1 MKLKRLFTA
10 VLSTALALS
19 LCAMPAMAVDGG
31 TDDTTP
37 PVKTSTSTIGT
48 QKEGS
53 ITIYKRALDST
64 QTKGEAGDG
73 ETMTTTPQ
81 GTALKDTGFTIYQVM
96 DTEALLA
103 YYNDNPTGKQ
113 VEVKDYFTK
122 YDEDHTATGLIEGIK
137 AHGTQVLTNE
147 QGVAQFTGLKVGMY
161 LVIETQTPQA
171 VTVPV
176 EPFLVSIPMTR
187 IGDKTV
193 NADDNQNQ
201 KEWLYDVT
209 VYPKNSIAKGTV
221 KLVKQGEQG
230 GKTTNLAGVQF
241 TLYRKSDKEDNVYNE
256 VTDTNLVT
264 NEKGEVT
271 LKDLTKGRYYLQET
285 GYTANNDKGYI
296 LNTTGKFYFDID
308 KNGKAVAATD
318 PAITDTNKV
327 NDASFTIDT
336 TGTTLTVTNY
346 KPDIEK
352 TVTKRD
358 NTKDSHEAD
367 YGIGDA
373 VPFTLTIDVPA
384 NVASLKTFKV
394 TDTTDVKQLKHNANP
409 VTVKGIKADT
419 GNTEVEFAKD
429 TDYTL
434 TIDDTTGTMTV
445 DFGTKKSDKFQSV
458 AGGKIIIDY
467 TATVQSG
474 AIVAGSGN
482 VNTAKIVYS
491 RTTDTNIEEGPDSNK
506 PYEITDKGV
515 VYTFDLN
522 IHKTGKGGTL
532 SDKPL
537 EGVTFDLYKK
547 VESYEKDAT
556 TGDVSTTIKGQKYTT
571 DNVCADAK
579 KLGLTDNQDEK
590 WIKIETVLKTGTD
603 GKAAVTGLPSG
614 TYKLVETQTVNGYNL
629 LSKPVDAKLNLT
641 YTTEWKTTK
650 EYDEKGNQ
658 TKKETNTTT
667 YTRGTDEVENPSAA
681 IEIIN
686 RAGFTLP
693 VTGGFGTLLF
703 SGIGVLLVLAG
714 VGVLFSLKKKPNRA

>member
-10 VLSTALALS
+10 VLSAALALS
-19 LCAMPAMAVDGG
+19 LCAMPAMAA
-31 TDDTTP
+31 DDTTP
-37 PVKTSTSTIGT
+37 TLTTSTSTIDT

-53 ITIYKRALDST
+53 ITIYKRAMDS
-64 QTKGEAGDG
+64 GEKEGDHGDG
-73 ETMTTTPQ
+73 ETMTGKPQ
-81 GTALKDTGFTIYQVM
+81 GTALKDTGFTLYQVM
-96 DTEALLA
+96 DTDALLA

-113 VEVKDYFTK
+113 VEVEDYFTNYNENK
-122 YDEDHTATGLIEGIK
+122 TEAGLIKGIT
-137 AHGTQVLTNE
+137 AYREQVLTNA
-147 QGVAQFTGLKVGMY
+147 QGVAQFTGLDVGMY
-161 LVIETQTPQA
+161 LVIETQAPQA
-171 VTVPV
+171 VTVPA

-187 IGDKTV
+187 IGDT
-193 NADDNQNQ
+193 AEGEASQNQ
-201 KEWLYDVT
+201 KQWLYDVT

-221 KLVKQGEQG
+221 KLVKLGKQGD
-230 GKTTNLAGVQF
+230 KTIKLADVQF
-241 TLYRKSDKEDNVYNE
+241 TLYRKSDTKDEYTPVQTADPL
-256 VTDTNLVT
+256 VTDAN
-264 NEKGEVT
+264 GEIA

-327 NDASFTIDT
+327 SDASFTIDT

-358 NTKDSHEAD
+358 GTTTEHEAD

-373 VPFTLTIDVPA
+373 VPFTLTIKVPE

-409 VTVKGIKADT
+409 VTVKGIKADA
-419 GNTEVEFAKD
+419 GKTEVKFEEN

-434 TIDDTTGTMTV
+434 NIDTNGTMTV
-445 DFGTKKSDKFQSV
+445 DFGAKKSDKFQSV
-458 AGGKIIIDY
+458 AGGKIIITY

-474 AIVAGSGN
+474 AIVAGDGN

-491 RTTDTNIEEGPDSNK
+491 RKTGTDIEEGPDSNQ

-515 VYTFDLN
+515 VYTFGLN
-522 IHKTGKGGTL
+522 IHKTAKGGTKDGAGL
-532 SDKPL
+532 KD
-537 EGVTFDLYKK
+537 VTFDLYKK
-547 VESYEKDAT
+547 VDTETLNGNSKYPFCGQEYAAISGDDA
-556 TGDVSTTIKGQKYTT
+556 V
-571 DNVCADAK
+571 
-579 KLGLTDNQDEK
+579 KLGLTTNSAEN
-590 WIKIETVLKTGTD
+590 WIKVKTLTTGEN
-603 GKAAVTGLPSG
+603 GYVSAAGLPSG
-614 TYKLVETQTVNGYNL
+614 TYKLVETKTVDGYNL

-641 YTTEWKTTK
+641 YTAAWTTTTT
-650 EYDEKGNQ
+650 YDANGNQ
-658 TKKETNTTT
+658 TKSTITTPT
-667 YTRGTDEVENPSAA
+667 YTRDSAPVADPSKETVE
-681 IEIIN
+681 IVN

-714 VGVLFSLKKKPNRA
+714 VSVLFSLKKKPNRA